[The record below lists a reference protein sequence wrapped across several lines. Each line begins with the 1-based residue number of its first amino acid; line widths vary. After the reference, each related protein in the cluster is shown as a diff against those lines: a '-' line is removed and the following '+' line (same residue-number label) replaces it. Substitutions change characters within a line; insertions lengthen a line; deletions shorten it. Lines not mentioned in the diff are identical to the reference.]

1 MASYCFWLR
10 DEFSPCITEKQQKIL
25 IKLGNHTWL
34 QTKLSTGVN
43 LHRAIEIN
51 VSKGTWPCN
60 QEPKGAVATKMLTL
74 QPWDLSLISCSLA
87 QEESSARLVSTFFS
101 RAIKILIPQPL
112 VSSHPQAA
120 VCLLW
125 KTSASEHVCLWKQDA
140 NYAGVSQANHETS
153 FIYKPWQ
160 YKLTYRSKIQ
170 KLPDN
175 KDGQSSLFFFKC
187 IYKDTHAHMCVFLHL
202 CVCIYKNTLIFLG
215 TLFPSYKPA
224 HPCLKQIIA

>member
-10 DEFSPCITEKQQKIL
+10 AEFSPCITEKQQKIL

-51 VSKGTWPCN
+51 VSN

-101 RAIKILIPQPL
+101 RAIKTLIPRPL

-125 KTSASEHVCLWKQDA
+125 KTSASERVCLWKQDA

-153 FIYKPWQ
+153 FIYKPLRSTNSPIAAK
-160 YKLTYRSKIQ
+160 YKSCLITRMVRAVS
-170 KLPDN
+170 
-175 KDGQSSLFFFKC
+175 FF
-187 IYKDTHAHMCVFLHL
+187 
-202 CVCIYKNTLIFLG
+202 
-215 TLFPSYKPA
+215 
-224 HPCLKQIIA
+224 